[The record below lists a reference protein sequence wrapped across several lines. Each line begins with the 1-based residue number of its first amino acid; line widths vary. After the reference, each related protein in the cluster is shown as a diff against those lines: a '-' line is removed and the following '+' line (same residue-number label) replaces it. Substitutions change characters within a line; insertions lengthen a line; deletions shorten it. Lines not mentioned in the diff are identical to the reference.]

1 MKKDINPYELAQ
13 ITYEIESKKLKEV
26 VGIQDQIATAFGGFN
41 CVKINKDSSY
51 VISPVNLSTSSLN
64 QLTERMILVYTGQTR
79 RATSIAE
86 SQVKNMKNKTQEFSC
101 LQDMVEKGM
110 NFLLENNIDEFG
122 KLLHEAWIIKRDLS
136 SSVTNNKINALYDYG
151 MQKGALGGKIL
162 GAGGGGFLL
171 FICKE
176 GDRKKFISKLK
187 NKVVV
192 PVKLSTEGTKIVY
205 SEKNKGIE

>member
-1 MKKDINPYELAQ
+1 
-13 ITYEIESKKLKEV
+13 
-26 VGIQDQIATAFGGFN
+26 
-41 CVKINKDSSY
+41 
-51 VISPVNLSTSSLN
+51 
-64 QLTERMILVYTGQTR
+64 MILVYTGQTR

-136 SSVTNNKINALYDYG
+136 SSVTNNEINELYDYG

-176 GDRKKFISKLK
+176 GDRKNFISNLK